1 MRYTQFRFTVRWL
14 MAAVAAAGALLF
26 SYQMIINFFAMLKNH
41 DANFISI
48 NKYGSKTWD
57 LGISAAV
64 RVDLFDGWI
73 IVVPSSNNEVMADVE
88 VGVSTKSSQA
98 AADKALMAIDSS
110 FHQWRNTLKISLAG
124 IKNNTLNYSNI
135 IRLRVPSGTHLDLRT
150 GRGNIH
156 VGRDYLN
163 GKWVHTPVSVSSI
176 RARNDSEY
184 ALGKMFGSVVVEAL
198 ARPGI
203 QAKPSY
209 PTLIQIDAPGRID
222 IVADFAVV
230 EANAWHG
237 NPPKQW
243 PQGVYE
249 SEDEGTISFEGS
261 LAKGIHSLR
270 AAHRISMK
278 LQETDYLRIDAE
290 AASGQI
296 TGNLIRE
303 QIEPMEG
310 KACWLGSLGA
320 EEGGIIRLRT
330 SDGSINLRK

>member
-1 MRYTQFRFTVRWL
+1 MRHIQFRFTVRGL
-14 MAAVAAAGALLF
+14 MVAIAAAGVLLF
-26 SYQMIINFFAMLKNH
+26 SYQIVVDFFLMLRNH
-41 DANFISI
+41 DANFSSTK
-48 NKYGSKTWD
+48 KYASKHWD
-57 LGISAAV
+57 LGTSPSVA
-64 RVDLFDGWI
+64 VDLFDGWI
-73 IVVPSSNNEVMADVE
+73 VIVPSRNIEVVADVE
-88 VGVSTKSSQA
+88 IGVSNKSSQA
-98 AADKALMAIDSS
+98 AADKALMAIDSR
-110 FHQWRNTLKISLAG
+110 FHQWKDTLKISLTG
-124 IKNNTLNYSNI
+124 MKNHTLNYSNI
-135 IRLRVPSGTHLDLRT
+135 IKLYVPSGTHLDLRT

-163 GKWVHTPVSVSSI
+163 GKWVHTPISASSI

-198 ARPGI
+198 ARPGT

-222 IVADFAVV
+222 IIADAAVV

-261 LAKGIHSLR
+261 LARGIHSLR
-270 AAHRISMK
+270 AAHRINMK
-278 LQETDYLRIDAE
+278 LQKTDYLRIDAE
-290 AASGQI
+290 ATSGQI
-296 TGNLIRE
+296 AGNLLRE

-310 KACWLGSLGA
+310 KACWFGSLGA
-320 EEGGIIRLRT
+320 EEGGIIQLRT
-330 SDGSINLRK
+330 SDGSIELHK